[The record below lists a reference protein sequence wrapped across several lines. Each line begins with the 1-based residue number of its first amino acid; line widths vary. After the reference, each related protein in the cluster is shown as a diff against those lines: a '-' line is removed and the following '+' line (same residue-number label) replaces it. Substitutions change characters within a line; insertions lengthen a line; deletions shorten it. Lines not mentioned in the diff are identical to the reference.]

1 MKWYKAGDMLWS
13 HKLLMITDQRLMF
26 QVFAGGRV
34 HKKNRL
40 FMTCMFLWAYDLI
53 LRSIYICTVQVNNIW
68 LLGQII
74 SSDSVKTD
82 VSSLQWIFRNQLI
95 KTCKNVAARE
105 WGMYANCC
113 GLHGDKT
120 MHWSLRVSLNS
131 KIYCLIFK
139 FQLDS
144 PEKVIRQVTS
154 LNHRQRN
161 KDFRAEYL
169 KVPYIF
175 PGHHESLPVS

>member
-1 MKWYKAGDMLWS
+1 MP
-13 HKLLMITDQRLMF
+13 
-26 QVFAGGRV
+26 
-34 HKKNRL
+34 
-40 FMTCMFLWAYDLI
+40 
-53 LRSIYICTVQVNNIW
+53 
-68 LLGQII
+68 LGQIRNIIHGKRQVI
-74 SSDSVKTD
+74 SLPFFFWTEGCTSTYSDTNLLNLVR
-82 VSSLQWIFRNQLI
+82 VFQLE
-95 KTCKNVAARE
+95 NE
-105 WGMYANCC
+105 GMFAICC

-175 PGHHESLPVS
+175 PGHHESLPVW